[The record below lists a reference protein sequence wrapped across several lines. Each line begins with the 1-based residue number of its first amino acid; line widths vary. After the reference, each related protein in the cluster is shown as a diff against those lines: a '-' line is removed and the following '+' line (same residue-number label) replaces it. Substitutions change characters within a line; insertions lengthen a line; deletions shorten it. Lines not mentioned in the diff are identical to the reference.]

1 MSHGCDAGTVGSAMA
16 PNSREGN
23 EAPFFLP
30 RARPRQR
37 ITEITH
43 ASEVRDPQLKRTG
56 NGCKQFGTA
65 LVLGLAVMIANAT
78 DALADPPR
86 SQWFFNAEEIDAAY
100 QYQENYGVRI
110 RNPLPAEACM
120 YGRADFMA
128 TYRQAKVQV
137 QCQFIIEVTRH
148 LREMLALGAARYLFP
163 LDADHA
169 HLGVPTEVWAKKYSK
184 LDASQVINGLL
195 HEPALVA
202 LYHTAEHLDPV
213 EAKSKESEAS
223 VRAWKEKRNVL
234 GFFDGRPV
242 QILPPHPEG
251 FGVGMP
257 EGYVTYGGFS
267 FLANHRAGLMLFNG
281 DKVIPFDV
289 SLDNGEEVEAN
300 AFFGRSVIRAVRR

>member
-1 MSHGCDAGTVGSAMA
+1 
-16 PNSREGN
+16 
-23 EAPFFLP
+23 
-30 RARPRQR
+30 
-37 ITEITH
+37 
-43 ASEVRDPQLKRTG
+43 
-56 NGCKQFGTA
+56 
-65 LVLGLAVMIANAT
+65 
-78 DALADPPR
+78 
-86 SQWFFNAEEIDAAY
+86 
-100 QYQENYGVRI
+100 
-110 RNPLPAEACM
+110 
-120 YGRADFMA
+120 
-128 TYRQAKVQV
+128 
-137 QCQFIIEVTRH
+137 
-148 LREMLALGAARYLFP
+148 MLALGAARYLFP

-242 QILPPHPEG
+242 QILSPHPEG

-267 FLANHRAGLMLFNG
+267 FLAHHRARARLFKG
-281 DKVIPFDV
+281 DTVLPFGVRLGDGAGV
-289 SLDNGEEVEAN
+289 DDNAC
-300 AFFGRSVIRAVRR
+300 FGGSV

>member
-1 MSHGCDAGTVGSAMA
+1 MNDQDFTGTA
-16 PNSREGN
+16 
-23 EAPFFLP
+23 L
-30 RARPRQR
+30 QR
-37 ITEITH
+37 ITETTKIT
-43 ASEVRDPQLKRTG
+43 DPRLKRIDK
-56 NGCKQFGTA
+56 CYKQIGTA
-65 LVLGLAVMIANAT
+65 LMIALAVMIANA
-78 DALADPPR
+78 DRCAGR
-86 SQWFFNAEEIDAAY
+86 SAASPWFFNAEEIGAAY
-100 QYQENYGVRI
+100 QYQENYGLRI

-120 YGRADFMA
+120 YGKADFMA

-137 QCQFIIEVTRH
+137 QCQFINEVTRH

-169 HLGVPTEVWAKKYSK
+169 HLGVPTEIWAKKYSK
-184 LDASQVINGLL
+184 LDPSQVINGLL

-202 LYHTAEHLDPV
+202 LYHTAEHLDPI

-300 AFFGRSVIRAVRR
+300 AFFGRNVIRAVRR

>member
-1 MSHGCDAGTVGSAMA
+1 MNDQDFTGTAL
-16 PNSREGN
+16 R
-23 EAPFFLP
+23 
-30 RARPRQR
+30 R
-37 ITEITH
+37 ITETTGITDL
-43 ASEVRDPQLKRTG
+43 RLKRSDKG
-56 NGCKQFGTA
+56 YKQIGTA
-65 LVLGLAVMIANAT
+65 LVIALAVMIAIAT
-78 DALADPPR
+78 GALADPPR
-86 SQWFFNAEEIDAAY
+86 SPWFFNAEEIDAAY

-120 YGRADFMA
+120 YGRADFIA
-128 TYRQAKVQV
+128 TYRQATVQV
-137 QCQFIIEVTRH
+137 RCQFIIEITRH

-169 HLGVPTEVWAKKYSK
+169 HLGVPTEIWAKKYRK

-213 EAKSKESEAS
+213 ETKSKESEAS

-257 EGYVTYGGFS
+257 EGYVTYGGFN

-300 AFFGRSVIRAVRR
+300 VFGRNVIRAVPR